1 MTGEV
6 AETRS
11 GARWKEA
18 LARAVEDRDAMMRA
32 LVAGSSDLVL
42 VVDAQANFK
51 FVSPSSIRILGYE
64 PEEWVGRNAFELL
77 HPDDHGIAAES
88 LVTSTAAGSGLREPL
103 ELRVRHASGEWRH
116 VEIVAN
122 NLLDDPHVAGLVI
135 NLRDLSERRR
145 AEATAR
151 RDQKR
156 FEQFFGRAPI
166 GLAILQTNGSYL
178 RVNEAFCRM
187 LARPMTQVL
196 SNPARAFIHGDDACL
211 WDGRIDT
218 LFVGT
223 DETAELE
230 LRWTRPDRSDV
241 WTRATISA
249 VRDDDGSQYAIAQIE
264 DVSEQRRLVEELRKA
279 ATHDRLT
286 GLANRVLLESHLQA
300 VRARQAR
307 TGASAALLF
316 IDLDHFKDVNDTF
329 GHGGGDEL
337 LAQVADRLREGV
349 RAADLPA
356 RLGGDEFVVLSG
368 DLGSTDEAAYLAQ
381 RLQSALLR
389 PYRLAAGTARVGASV
404 GVTIVR
410 PEASLEELLAEADAA
425 TYRAKELG
433 RNRVEVFDDLVSRE
447 RSERVARAIAV
458 RDLLD
463 VDSLP
468 VDEFG
473 IIEIS
478 TREAAGRRLRLASD
492 HLRRDRELREG
503 AHASEVTARLELSL
517 LRVATER
524 IAAGGGRYVVS
535 VSGATL
541 GARMF
546 VPGLLEIADV
556 LGPNAEQLQ
565 VAVGEAFV
573 MQDLARAEATF
584 ETLRAAGVGRAID
597 LVGSGPSCVS
607 LLDRLDVGMIVL
619 DAAVVAALDDDR
631 LAALVVAASTRF
643 ARSRGVTV
651 MGDGVRSIEE
661 LGPLLALG
669 CDYASGPALTTDGW
683 QAVA

>member
-1 MTGEV
+1 MTGDV
-6 AETRS
+6 AEARS
-11 GARWKEA
+11 GARWKET
-18 LARAVEDRDAMMRA
+18 LARAVEDREALMRA

-42 VVDAQANFK
+42 VVDAHANFK
-51 FVSPSSIRILGYE
+51 FVSPASTRILGYD
-64 PEEWVGRNAFELL
+64 PDEWIGRNAFELL

-166 GLAILQTNGSYL
+166 GLAIVQADGNYL

-187 LARPMTQVL
+187 LGRPMTEV
-196 SNPARAFIHGDDACL
+196 SSSSARALIQADDVVGWEAAIAALFGDSED
-211 WDGRIDT
+211 
-218 LFVGT
+218 
-223 DETAELE
+223 TAELE
-230 LRWTRPDRSDV
+230 LRFRRPDGTDV
-241 WTRATISA
+241 WTRATVSV
-249 VRDDDGSQYAIAQIE
+249 VRDEDGSQYAIAQIE
-264 DVSEQRRLVEELRKA
+264 DVSERRHLVEELRRA

-286 GLANRVLLESHLQA
+286 GLANRALLESHLQV

-307 TGASAALLF
+307 TGAIAAVLF
-316 IDLDHFKDVNDTF
+316 IDLDHFKEVNDTF
-329 GHGGGDEL
+329 GHAGGDDL
-337 LAQVADRLREGV
+337 LVQVADRLRAAV
-349 RAADLPA
+349 RATDLPA

-368 DLGSTDEAAYLAQ
+368 DLASVDEAEYLAQ
-381 RLQSALLR
+381 RLQSALVR
-389 PYRLAAGTARVGASV
+389 VYRLGQGTARVGASV

-410 PEASLEELLAEADAA
+410 ADAPLEELLAEADAA

-433 RNRVEVFDDLVSRE
+433 RNRVELFDELVSRE
-447 RSERVARAIAV
+447 RRERLARTIAV

-463 VDSLP
+463 VDALP
-468 VDEFG
+468 FEEYG
-473 IIEIS
+473 IVEIAS
-478 TREAAGRRLRLASD
+478 RELAGRRMRIRCVSAP
-492 HLRRDRELREG
+492 RDG
-503 AHASEVTARLELSL
+503 AQESEATARLELSL
-517 LRVATER
+517 LRIATER
-524 IAAGGGRYVVS
+524 IVADSGPFVVS

-541 GARMF
+541 AAPMF
-546 VPGLLEIADV
+546 LPGVLEIADV
-556 LGPNAEQLQ
+556 LGDRAALLH
-565 VAVGEAFV
+565 VAIGEAFV

-584 ETLRAAGVGRAID
+584 GALRSGGIGRAID

-607 LLDRLDVGMIVL
+607 LLDRLDVAMIVL
-619 DAAVVAALDDDR
+619 DAAVVAALEDDR

-643 ARSRGVTV
+643 ARSRGVKV

-669 CDYASGPALTTDGW
+669 CDYASGPAFATDPW
-683 QAVA
+683 QQQVA